1 MPEHDLLLLTWR
13 YAALIGIIG
22 PEGAE
27 MTQAQVDADRAR
39 WPDLVEKLQ
48 GSPVFDVK
56 KGAAFMAELSGQPV
70 HECRRV
76 HGSIPSARAL

>member
-1 MPEHDLLLLTWR
+1 MTEDELIMLSWR

-39 WPDLVEKLQ
+39 WPDLVEKFK
-48 GSPVFDVK
+48 GAPVFDVK

-76 HGSIPSARAL
+76 LEEEWPY